1 MKFSVDYLVRFQ
13 HCDPAGIVFYPRY
26 YEMFHQ
32 VIEDWFANALNK
44 SHPELINND
53 IGIPLVHAKC
63 DFLSSSHIGD
73 IVTFNLILKEIG
85 RSSFTL
91 QISGKVGETDLLEAE
106 LILAFVS
113 IEAEMK
119 SIPIPE
125 NIRLPMMDYLE

>member
-1 MKFSVDYLVRFQ
+1 VKFSVDYLVRFQ

-85 RSSFTL
+85 RSSFTI
-91 QISGKVGETDLLEAE
+91 QISGKVGKTE
-106 LILAFVS
+106 LIWT
-113 IEAEMK
+113 
-119 SIPIPE
+119 
-125 NIRLPMMDYLE
+125 